1 MNGRRWNREQRQ
13 KEEQGGR
20 TEEGSATKTVLERVK
35 SRFDPPEQNQMDRET
50 GRARGTGEGSGTKPV
65 LERVKSRFDPPE

>member
-20 TEEGSATKTVLERVK
+20 TEEGSGTKTVLERVK
-35 SRFDPPEQNQMDRET
+35 SRFDPLEQNQTDRET
-50 GRARGTGEGSGTKPV
+50 DRAGGTG
-65 LERVKSRFDPPE
+65 